1 MHSLLPLSLF
11 TLFSS
16 AHASYVQF
24 KDCSVPSSSAYTYD
38 PNSLNVF
45 LDKQDN
51 GTTLSLEILGNY
63 PTIASCRRSLL
74 DNASVELSLEAL
86 GGTTRYNGEIQNA
99 TCRTREFKQINTVF
113 YMQYLEVL
121 FKINDPKPLAAYE
134 FEINIDAPDHFS
146 VACLNGFLTPDIG
159 YTVQE
164 ISFWIPALTFILVV
178 LAAVWREWYNLV
190 HPLRDD
196 DESGQERSSS
206 RSHLTRIADC
216 LAYIQFIF
224 FSSALSLRQP
234 GFLQPVASS
243 TSWSTLMTRRGIVW
257 RHSLYYGIHDGIHE
271 INGTFGGTSGLEHM
285 TQVMGAPV
293 TVETWT
299 NIATLAVVILV
310 LLYAVIQ
317 AGLRLRWTRDWFQQS
332 GRWMIDRS
340 SKPHKATIW
349 VALRVF
355 LSYLLL
361 PLTAWTTYQ
370 LDSASLRPVYYTLL
384 VIVVVVLLV
393 IGCWWGMSR
402 SPQDMGY
409 LLVDNLHKQTSEEP
423 SRTQDYYSYVT
434 FILLFAR
441 GVIIGGLQRF
451 GTVQLLSLM
460 ACEVIQL
467 GFLAWVSATSG
478 LLSKPVLIAGARLSA
493 LLLCLGMIP
502 DLWSH
507 TASSALGYVLLAFH
521 ALFLLGMFLVPSA
534 YESAGLGVTCYN
546 EWQTPQQP
554 ARDSSLERPQVYGL
568 RQLSRRPTTRT
579 DLTNQS
585 IIDHD
590 RSSSLSSSAN
600 SSSDSANR
608 SSRGSEPVSPE
619 LLRTYFRSPR
629 PERSVSSLSDRRQF
643 SSFESPRPER
653 CVSRSSPRHQQF
665 PSFDTTRPPTVY
677 ENPAERN
684 SVGSSL
690 STDSGDLGE
699 QPSAWSAI
707 LPSNTNVDYSFR
719 ETDLYYV
726 KPREVSFGN
735 ADRADD
741 GEGQASGWAWKLKFW
756 S

>member
-11 TLFSS
+11 ILFSS

-24 KDCSVPSSSAYTYD
+24 KDC
-38 PNSLNVF
+38 N
-45 LDKQDN
+45 KQDN

-113 YMQYLEVL
+113 YMQYL
-121 FKINDPKPLAAYE
+121 E

-243 TSWSTLMTRRGIVW
+243 TSWSTLMTRRGI
-257 RHSLYYGIHDGIHE
+257 
-271 INGTFGGTSGLEHM
+271 
-285 TQVMGAPV
+285 
-293 TVETWT
+293 
-299 NIATLAVVILV
+299 
-310 LLYAVIQ
+310 

-349 VALRVF
+349 VALRVY

-409 LLVDNLHKQTSEEP
+409 LLVDNLHKQTPEEP
-423 SRTQDYYSYVT
+423 SRTQDYYSY
-434 FILLFAR
+434 
-441 GVIIGGLQRF
+441 RF

-478 LLSKPVLIAGARLSA
+478 ILSKPVLIAGARLSA

-507 TASSALGYVLLAFH
+507 TAASALGYVLLAFH
-521 ALFLLGMFLVPSA
+521 ALFLLGMFLFPSA
-534 YESAGLGVTCYN
+534 YDSARLGVPCYS

-585 IIDHD
+585 IMDHE

-608 SSRGSEPVSPE
+608 SSRGSESVSPE

-643 SSFESPRPER
+643 SSFESSRPER
-653 CVSRSSPRHQQF
+653 CASRSSPRHQQF
-665 PSFDTTRPPTVY
+665 PSFDTARPPTVY

-707 LPSNTNVDYSFR
+707 LPSNTNVDYSQG
-719 ETDLYYV
+719 
-726 KPREVSFGN
+726 EVSFGN
-735 ADRADD
+735 ADRVDD
-741 GEGQASGWAWKLKFW
+741 GEGQASGWAGKLKFW

>member
-1 MHSLLPLSLF
+1 MHSLPILSLF

-24 KDCSVPSSSAYTYD
+24 KDCSVPSSSAYSYSPD
-38 PNSLNVF
+38 SLDVY
-45 LDKQDN
+45 LDQRSN
-51 GTTLSLEILGNY
+51 GTTTLNLAIAGNY
-63 PTIASCRRSLL
+63 PDLASCRRSLL
-74 DNASVELSLEAL
+74 GNASVELSLEAL
-86 GGTTRYNGEIQNA
+86 GGTTRYNGEVRNA
-99 TCRTREFKQINTVF
+99 TCRTREFKQINRVWHL
-113 YMQYLEVL
+113 QYLDVL
-121 FKINDPKPLAAYE
+121 FWINDPKPLAAYE

-159 YTVQE
+159 YSAQE
-164 ISFWIPALTFILVV
+164 ISFWVPALTFILVV
-178 LAAVWREWYNLV
+178 LAAVGKEWYNLV
-190 HPLRDD
+190 HPLRED
-196 DESGQERSSS
+196 DESGQERSIS

-234 GFLQPVASS
+234 GFLQPVVSS

-257 RHSLYYGIHDGIHE
+257 RHSLYYGIRDGIHE

-299 NIATLAVVILV
+299 NIATLAAVILV

-317 AGLRLRWTRDWFQQS
+317 AGLHLRWTRDWFQQS

-349 VALRVF
+349 VALRVY

-370 LDSASLRPVYYTLL
+370 LDSASARPVYYTIL
-384 VIVVVVLLV
+384 VIVVVALLI

-409 LLVDNLHKQTSEEP
+409 LLVDNLHKQTPEEP

-451 GTVQLLSLM
+451 GTVQLFSLM

-467 GFLAWVSATSG
+467 GFLAWVGATSE
-478 LLSKPVLIAGARLSA
+478 LLSKPVLIAGARLSV
-493 LLLCLGMIP
+493 LLLFLGMIP
-502 DLWSH
+502 DLWTH
-507 TASSALGYVLLAFH
+507 IAASALGYVLLAFH
-521 ALFLLGMFLVPSA
+521 ALFLVGMFLVPSA
-534 YESAGLGVTCYN
+534 YESTRLGVTCYN

-554 ARDSSLERPQVYGL
+554 AGDSSLERPQVYGL

-585 IIDHD
+585 IMNHD

-629 PERSVSSLSDRRQF
+629 PERSVSSLSGRSQF
-643 SSFESPRPER
+643 DSPRA
-653 CVSRSSPRHQQF
+653 SRSSPRHQQF

-677 ENPAERN
+677 ENPTERN

-690 STDSGDLGE
+690 STDSGDCGE
-699 QPSAWSAI
+699 APSAWSAI

-719 ETDLYYV
+719 ETDLYYH

-735 ADRADD
+735 NGGGGGGGNESR
-741 GEGQASGWAWKLKFW
+741 GQASGWAGKLKFW